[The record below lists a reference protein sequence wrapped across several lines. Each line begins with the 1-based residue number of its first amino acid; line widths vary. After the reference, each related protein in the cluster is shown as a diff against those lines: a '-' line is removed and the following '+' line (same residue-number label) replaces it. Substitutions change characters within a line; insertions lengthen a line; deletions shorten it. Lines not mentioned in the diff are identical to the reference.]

1 MSFQGFR
8 IPRCF
13 KPERYGRVARAE
25 LHHFADASKE
35 NSYETDTLQ
44 FHRRTQSPSRS

>member
-8 IPRCF
+8 IPKCF
-13 KPERYGRVARAE
+13 KPECYGRVARAE

-35 NSYETDTLQ
+35 KGYGTDTLQ
-44 FHRRTQSPSRS
+44 FHCRTQSPSRN

>member
-8 IPRCF
+8 IPKCF
-13 KPERYGRVARAE
+13 KPECYGRVARAE

-35 NSYETDTLQ
+35 KKDTLQ
-44 FHRRTQSPSRS
+44 FHCRTQSPSRN